1 MRQRPP
7 FTPRQ
12 APHGCGQAGTSGGA
26 ARPNPGRLAAA
37 ALLLLALSAC
47 WSSRENTAPAAPA
60 SEAGHTA
67 FNDKPAPIRLW
78 ADRALRAAVQAL
90 ADSHEARTGQRVM
103 LVWGDTAD
111 LRQRISQGQPADI
124 FVAAGLSQ
132 PQQLACCGQWQPPA
146 RIAQDRLCLLTV
158 PRLHVAPATAL
169 GAMLRADVR
178 VGAYQ
183 PGEHPLGEAFWQLM
197 DRADQLQS
205 GAHAAITA
213 KVILATDSQPLQ
225 QALLQGRIDA
235 AVQGCLPAQ
244 ADAAAG
250 NLHVTPLPAALDTG
264 LPYTLTWRLDA
275 PPAARDL
282 AQTLLAAPQ
291 ARAQWRALGLQT
303 P

>member
-1 MRQRPP
+1 
-7 FTPRQ
+7 
-12 APHGCGQAGTSGGA
+12 
-26 ARPNPGRLAAA
+26 
-37 ALLLLALSAC
+37 
-47 WSSRENTAPAAPA
+47 
-60 SEAGHTA
+60 
-67 FNDKPAPIRLW
+67 
-78 ADRALRAAVQAL
+78 
-90 ADSHEARTGQRVM
+90 
-103 LVWGDTAD
+103 
-111 LRQRISQGQPADI
+111 
-124 FVAAGLSQ
+124 
-132 PQQLACCGQWQPPA
+132 
-146 RIAQDRLCLLTV
+146 
-158 PRLHVAPATAL
+158 
-169 GAMLRADVR
+169 
-178 VGAYQ
+178 
-183 PGEHPLGEAFWQLM
+183 M

-275 PPAARDL
+275 PPAARDW